1 MAGTRNTARHTIQ
14 GLYRS
19 DLLEL
24 QSNSFAKKKE
34 NALTEGSSIQ
44 HRIPLSLYPAL

>member
-1 MAGTRNTARHTIQ
+1 MAGAWNTARHTIQ

-24 QSNSFAKKKE
+24 QSNSYAIKDLFE
-34 NALTEGSSIQ
+34 L
-44 HRIPLSLYPAL
+44 PLSGLQPDSE